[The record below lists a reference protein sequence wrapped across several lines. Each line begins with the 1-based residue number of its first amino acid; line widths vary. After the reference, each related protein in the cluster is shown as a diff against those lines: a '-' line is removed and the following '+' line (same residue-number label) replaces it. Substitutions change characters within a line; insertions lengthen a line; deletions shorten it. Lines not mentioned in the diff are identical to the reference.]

1 MPATKTQTPEGLAV
15 ITDQWTI
22 VWNNQQLDLTSKQG
36 LKHTV
41 LCGDPHICTDGVP
54 EMDFPSPT
62 CSFVLTDGTLI
73 VADAPAANQPLTDVH
88 VFTDDG
94 QHIPL
99 GTSQGFDD
107 VIGTVFS
114 QQDDGSFFGV
124 VSRDVGTT
132 NPNPVHKQFKDVV

>member
-15 ITDQWTI
+15 ITDEWTI

-54 EMDFPSPT
+54 EMDFPAPT

-73 VADAPAANQPLTDVH
+73 VADAPAPNQPLSDVH

-94 QHIPL
+94 QHFPL

-132 NPNPVHKQFKDVV
+132 NPNPVRKQFKDVV